1 MIFFTYTACT
11 YHNYDKKKAKQ
22 MGFMKNVSVDLFLAI
37 KTRKRSFDVNCL
49 G

>member
-11 YHNYDKKKAKQ
+11 TTMTKKKAKQ